1 MSDEN
6 TNQEGT
12 KPEGTSGDDILES
25 SAYDGREKL
34 IPIEGT
40 EDARDKSSAA
50 ESTPADTNFGKMES
64 KGTCFETPETNETA
78 SKNLKKNSN
87 SPPQKKKRR
96 LIPYVLIILALI
108 TIILVSAA
116 AIING
121 FGIGENLGSS
131 QKVAVIY
138 IQGTMMTGS
147 VPAGL
152 GYATSE
158 EISENI
164 RSAVKD
170 KDVKAIV
177 LRINSPGGSPAAAQ
191 EIVEEIKKAQ
201 AHGIPVVVSMGDSAT
216 SAAYYIAAPA
226 NYIIANPSTVTGSIG
241 VIWIFQNMS
250 AAYQNNGTDY
260 QIVKSG
266 ELKDMGSPWRG
277 LTDTEKKYAN
287 TVVMEVY
294 DNFVTEVSEG
304 RNINRSDVKALADG
318 RVYTGVR
325 AKELRLI
332 DGFGDIYDAIDKA
345 AELGKVT
352 GEPKIVYMNRISLS
366 KLILGSDSEQTSSIQ
381 QFVSYF
387 EKSPYGKLL
396 S

>member
-6 TNQEGT
+6 TNQQGT
-12 KPEGTSGDDILES
+12 KSDGTSEDDILES
-25 SAYDGREKL
+25 SAYDEKEKL
-34 IPIEGT
+34 IPIEGA
-40 EDARDKSSAA
+40 EDAMDKSSAVD
-50 ESTPADTNFGKMES
+50 STPGDTNFEKMDN
-64 KGTCFETPETNETA
+64 KGTYFEVPETNKAAIE
-78 SKNLKKNSN
+78 NLKKNSN
-87 SPPQKKKRR
+87 SPTQKKKRS
-96 LIPYVLIILALI
+96 LIPYMLVMLALI
-108 TIILVSAA
+108 AIILVSAA
-116 AIING
+116 AILNG
-121 FGIGENLGSS
+121 FGIGENLKTS

-138 IQGTMMTGS
+138 VQGTIMTGS

-164 RSAVKD
+164 RSALAD

-201 AHGIPVVVSMGDSAT
+201 AHGVPVVVSMGDSAT

-226 NYIIANPSTVTGSIG
+226 NYIFANPSTVTGSIG

-260 QIVKSG
+260 QIIKSG

-277 LTDTEKKYAN
+277 LTDTEKKYAD

-294 DNFVTEVSEG
+294 ENFVTEVSEG

-318 RVYTGVR
+318 RIYTGTM
-325 AKELRLI
+325 AKQLRLI
-332 DGFGDIYDAIDKA
+332 DGFGDVYDAIDKA

-352 GEPKIVYMNRISLS
+352 GEPKIVYMNKVSLS
-366 KLILGSDSEQTSSIQ
+366 KLILGSDSGQANSID

-387 EKSPYGKLL
+387 EESPYGKIFA
-396 S
+396 

>member
-6 TNQEGT
+6 TNQQGT
-12 KPEGTSGDDILES
+12 KSDGTSEDDILES
-25 SAYDGREKL
+25 SAYDEKEKL
-34 IPIEGT
+34 IPIEGA
-40 EDARDKSSAA
+40 EDAIDKSSAVD
-50 ESTPADTNFGKMES
+50 STPGDTNFEKMDN
-64 KGTCFETPETNETA
+64 KGTYFEVSETNKAAIE
-78 SKNLKKNSN
+78 NLKKNSN
-87 SPPQKKKRR
+87 SPTQKKKRS
-96 LIPYVLIILALI
+96 LIPYMLVMLALI
-108 TIILVSAA
+108 AIILVSAA
-116 AIING
+116 AILNG
-121 FGIGENLGSS
+121 FGIGENLKTS

-138 IQGTMMTGS
+138 VQGTIMTGS

-164 RSAVKD
+164 RSALAD

-201 AHGIPVVVSMGDSAT
+201 AHGVPVVVSMGDSAT

-226 NYIIANPSTVTGSIG
+226 NYIFANPSTVTGSIG

-260 QIVKSG
+260 QIIKSG

-277 LTDTEKKYAN
+277 LTDTEKKYAD

-294 DNFVTEVSEG
+294 ENFVTEVSEG

-318 RVYTGVR
+318 RIYTGTM
-325 AKELRLI
+325 AKQLRLI
-332 DGFGDIYDAIDKA
+332 DGFGDVYDAIDKA

-352 GEPKIVYMNRISLS
+352 GEPKIIYMNKVSLS
-366 KLILGSDSEQTSSIQ
+366 KLILGSDSGQANSID

-387 EKSPYGKLL
+387 EESPYGKIFA
-396 S
+396 

>member
-1 MSDEN
+1 MDN
-6 TNQEGT
+6 NGT
-12 KPEGTSGDDILES
+12 YLE
-25 SAYDGREKL
+25 A
-34 IPIEGT
+34 
-40 EDARDKSSAA
+40 
-50 ESTPADTNFGKMES
+50 
-64 KGTCFETPETNETA
+64 PETNKATTE
-78 SKNLKKNSN
+78 NLKKNSN
-87 SPPQKKKRR
+87 SSPQKKKRS
-96 LIPYVLIILALI
+96 LIPYILVMLTLIA
-108 TIILVSAA
+108 IILVSAA
-116 AIING
+116 AILNG
-121 FGIGENLGSS
+121 FGIKENLGTS

-138 IQGTMMTGS
+138 VQGTIMTGS

-164 RSAVKD
+164 RSAMAY

-191 EIVEEIKKAQ
+191 EIAEEIKKAQ

-226 NYIIANPSTVTGSIG
+226 NYIFANPSTVTGSIG

-266 ELKDMGSPWRG
+266 ELKDMGGPWRG
-277 LTDTEKKYAN
+277 LTDTEQKYAN

-294 DNFVTEVSEG
+294 ENFVTEVSEG

-318 RVYTGVR
+318 RVYTGAM
-325 AKELRLI
+325 AKQLRLI
-332 DGFGDIYDAIDKA
+332 DGFGDLYDAIDKA
-345 AELGKVT
+345 AKLGGVT
-352 GEPKIVYMNRISLS
+352 GEPKVVYMNRTSLS
-366 KLILGSDSEQTSSIQ
+366 KLILGSDSGQSS
-381 QFVSYF
+381 VASTMKRL
-387 EKSPYGKLL
+387 KSCIE
-396 S
+396 

>member
-6 TNQEGT
+6 TNQQGT
-12 KPEGTSGDDILES
+12 KPEGTSGNDILES

-34 IPIEGT
+34 IPVEGA
-40 EDARDKSSAA
+40 EDSRDKSSAA
-50 ESTPADTNFGKMES
+50 NSAPADTNFEKMDNN
-64 KGTCFETPETNETA
+64 GTYLEAPETNKATTE
-78 SKNLKKNSN
+78 NLKKNSN
-87 SPPQKKKRR
+87 SSPQKKKRS
-96 LIPYVLIILALI
+96 LIPYILVMLTLIA
-108 TIILVSAA
+108 IILVSAA
-116 AIING
+116 AILNG
-121 FGIGENLGSS
+121 FGIKENLGTS

-138 IQGTMMTGS
+138 VQGTIMTGS

-164 RSAVKD
+164 RSAMAD

-191 EIVEEIKKAQ
+191 EIAEEIKKAQ

-216 SAAYYIAAPA
+216 SAAYYISAPA
-226 NYIIANPSTVTGSIG
+226 NYIFANPSTVTGSIG

-266 ELKDMGSPWRG
+266 ELKDMGGPWRG
-277 LTDTEKKYAN
+277 LTDTEQKYAN

-294 DNFVTEVSEG
+294 ENFVTEVSEG

-318 RVYTGVR
+318 RVYTGAM
-325 AKELRLI
+325 AKQLRLI

-345 AELGKVT
+345 AELGKIT
-352 GEPKIVYMNRISLS
+352 GEPKIVYMNKVSLS
-366 KLILGSDSEQTSSIQ
+366 KLILGSDSGQANSID

-387 EKSPYGKLL
+387 GKSPYGKIFA
-396 S
+396 

>member
-6 TNQEGT
+6 TNQQGT
-12 KPEGTSGDDILES
+12 KSDGTSEDDILES
-25 SAYDGREKL
+25 SAYDEKEKL
-34 IPIEGT
+34 IPIEGA
-40 EDARDKSSAA
+40 EDAIDKSSAVD
-50 ESTPADTNFGKMES
+50 STPGDTNFEKMDN
-64 KGTCFETPETNETA
+64 KGTYFEVSETNKAAIE
-78 SKNLKKNSN
+78 NLKKNSN
-87 SPPQKKKRR
+87 SPTQNKKRS
-96 LIPYVLIILALI
+96 LIPYMLVMLALI
-108 TIILVSAA
+108 AIILVSAA
-116 AIING
+116 AILNG
-121 FGIGENLGSS
+121 FGIGENLKTS

-138 IQGTMMTGS
+138 VQGTIMTGS

-164 RSAVKD
+164 RSALAD

-191 EIVEEIKKAQ
+191 EIVEEIKKVQ
-201 AHGIPVVVSMGDSAT
+201 AHGVPVVVSMGDSAT

-226 NYIIANPSTVTGSIG
+226 NYIFANPSTVTGSIG

-260 QIVKSG
+260 QIIKSG

-277 LTDTEKKYAN
+277 LTDTEKKYAD

-294 DNFVTEVSEG
+294 ENFVTEVSEG

-318 RVYTGVR
+318 RIYTGTM
-325 AKELRLI
+325 AKQLRLI
-332 DGFGDIYDAIDKA
+332 DGFGDVYDAIDKA

-352 GEPKIVYMNRISLS
+352 GEPKIIYMNKVSLS
-366 KLILGSDSEQTSSIQ
+366 KLILGSDSGQANSID

-387 EKSPYGKLL
+387 EESPYGKIFA
-396 S
+396 

>member
-6 TNQEGT
+6 TNQQGT
-12 KPEGTSGDDILES
+12 KSDGTSEDDILES
-25 SAYDGREKL
+25 SAYDEKEKL
-34 IPIEGT
+34 IPIEGA
-40 EDARDKSSAA
+40 EDAIDKSSAVD
-50 ESTPADTNFGKMES
+50 STPGDTNFEKMDN
-64 KGTCFETPETNETA
+64 KGTYFEVPETNKAAIE
-78 SKNLKKNSN
+78 NLKKNSN
-87 SPPQKKKRR
+87 SPTQKKKRS
-96 LIPYVLIILALI
+96 LIPYMLVMLALI
-108 TIILVSAA
+108 AIILVSAA
-116 AIING
+116 AILNG
-121 FGIGENLGSS
+121 FGIGENLKTS

-138 IQGTMMTGS
+138 VQGTIMTGS

-164 RSAVKD
+164 RSALAD

-201 AHGIPVVVSMGDSAT
+201 AHGVPVVVSMGDSAT

-226 NYIIANPSTVTGSIG
+226 NYIFANPSTVTGSIG

-260 QIVKSG
+260 QIIKSG

-277 LTDTEKKYAN
+277 LTDTEKKYAD

-294 DNFVTEVSEG
+294 ENFVTEVSEG

-318 RVYTGVR
+318 RIYTGTM
-325 AKELRLI
+325 AKQLRLI
-332 DGFGDIYDAIDKA
+332 DGFGDVYDAIDKA

-352 GEPKIVYMNRISLS
+352 GEPKIVYMNKVSLS
-366 KLILGSDSEQTSSIQ
+366 KLILGSDSGQANSID

-387 EKSPYGKLL
+387 EESPYGKIFA
-396 S
+396 